1 MTESVV
7 EVALFIKWMWSPAKW
22 SILPTKERKLVDV
35 IPLFLQ
41 NVVVTDGSE
50 KVPSSLSAEEIMSRS
65 VLITETILFVRK
77 ERKKERARKK
87 KNGVEC
93 VFFWLFKIRS
103 ESSSYNGLWNHC
115 VSFNPYLKLNSV

>member
-1 MTESVV
+1 M
-7 EVALFIKWMWSPAKW
+7 
-22 SILPTKERKLVDV
+22 VDV

-77 ERKKERARKK
+77 ERKKERKRERGKK
-87 KNGVEC
+87 MELN
-93 VFFWLFKIRS
+93 VFFFD
-103 ESSSYNGLWNHC
+103 C
-115 VSFNPYLKLNSV
+115 LK

>member
-1 MTESVV
+1 M
-7 EVALFIKWMWSPAKW
+7 
-22 SILPTKERKLVDV
+22 VDV

-77 ERKKERARKK
+77 ERKKERKSEEKK
-87 KNGVEC
+87 MELN
-93 VFFWLFKIRS
+93 VFFFD
-103 ESSSYNGLWNHC
+103 C
-115 VSFNPYLKLNSV
+115 LKYEVNLRVTMVYEIIVFRLILI

>member
-1 MTESVV
+1 M
-7 EVALFIKWMWSPAKW
+7 
-22 SILPTKERKLVDV
+22 VDV

-77 ERKKERARKK
+77 ERKKERKKERTRK

-93 VFFWLFKIRS
+93 VFFD
-103 ESSSYNGLWNHC
+103 C
-115 VSFNPYLKLNSV
+115 LK